1 MTREYRGDSRLQPGV
16 LTFVTPS
23 PRYTSC
29 EDADKRRDGF
39 EAGQDGMDARS
50 DGNAI
55 PLAVDLDGTLI
66 ATDLLWE
73 GLFIL
78 LKKNPL
84 YIFLVPFW
92 AAAGPARLKQA
103 IAQRVDIDP
112 ASLPYRAPLLDRIR
126 AEHAEGRKIVLATG
140 TPRKFADAIARHLGV
155 FDRVLATDGVDN
167 LTSGK
172 KRASLIAAYGDGGF
186 DYAGN
191 SRHDLQVFDAARS
204 AIVVAP
210 DRHAARWQAAHG
222 AEAMPA
228 PKPTLRTIVKMLRVH
243 QWLKNSLIT
252 VPMVLSHEYFNTN
265 MIWECLLAFVSFSA
279 VASAI
284 YILNDFFDL
293 ALDRKHATKRNRPF
307 ASGAL
312 SIPFG
317 IGAIAVLL
325 AIGLGTGALLS
336 LEFLAVLGGYLAVTT
351 AYSLSFKRMLLVD
364 VLTLAG
370 LYTIRV
376 LAGAAATGVDVSFW
390 LLAFSIFFFLSLA
403 LVKRFVELRTTAIPP
418 GERIAGRGYR
428 TEDQEIVAQAGMAS
442 AFSSA
447 LVLALYI
454 DSVAVRELYPHPW
467 LIWPLPPIVL
477 YLTMRVWILARRDE
491 MHDDPVV
498 FIIRDW
504 RSQIVVL
511 IGAVLLMIG
520 GW

>member
-1 MTREYRGDSRLQPGV
+1 
-16 LTFVTPS
+16 
-23 PRYTSC
+23 
-29 EDADKRRDGF
+29 
-39 EAGQDGMDARS
+39 MDARS
-50 DGNAI
+50 DKNAI

-92 AAAGPARLKQA
+92 LAAGPARLKQA
-103 IAQRVDIDP
+103 IADRIDIDP
-112 ASLPYRAPLLDRIR
+112 ASLPYRGALLQRLR
-126 AEHAEGRKIVLATG
+126 ADHVDGRKIVLATG
-140 TPRKFADAIARHLGV
+140 TPRKFAEAIAAHLGI
-155 FDRVLATDGVDN
+155 FDYVLATDGPHN
-167 LTSGK
+167 MTSGR
-172 KRASLIAAYGDGGF
+172 KRDALIAAYGDGGF

-191 SRHDLQVFDAARS
+191 SRHDLKVFEAARD

-210 DRHAARWQAAHG
+210 DRHAKRWQAAHS
-222 AEAMPA
+222 AEMVPA
-228 PKPTLRTIVKMLRVH
+228 PKRTLKTFVKMLRMH
-243 QWLKNSLIT
+243 QWLKNSLIA
-252 VPMVLSHEYFNTN
+252 VPMVLSHEYFNAN
-265 MIWECLLAFVSFSA
+265 MIWQCMLAFVSFSA

-293 ALDRKHATKRNRPF
+293 ALDRKHPTKRNRPF

-317 IGAIAVLL
+317 LGAMAGLL
-325 AIGLGTGALLS
+325 AIGIAAGLL
-336 LEFLAVLGGYLAVTT
+336 LPIEFLGVLAGYIVVTT

-370 LYTIRV
+370 LYTVRV
-376 LAGAAATGVDVSFW
+376 LAGAAATGVEVSFW

-403 LVKRFVELRTTAIPP
+403 LVKRYVELRTTAIPV

-428 TEDQEIVAQAGMAS
+428 TEDQDIVAQAGMAS

-447 LVLALYI
+447 LVLALYM
-454 DSVAVRELYPHPW
+454 DSAAVRELYPHPW
-467 LIWPLPPIVL
+467 LVWPLAPIVL

-491 MHDDPVV
+491 MNDDPVV

-504 RSQIVVL
+504 RSQIIVA
-511 IGAVLLMIG
+511 IGAALLVAG